1 MPSCLILPLVL
12 FECWLNLRLWLGR
25 KEKGILA
32 PVLQEM
38 DVVIWSNSRCKL
50 EDGYDRFVSRSIIC
64 VKQKQGR
71 KTATAEG
78 DSGGPLTVQVDIN
91 VRVN

>member
-1 MPSCLILPLVL
+1 
-12 FECWLNLRLWLGR
+12 
-25 KEKGILA
+25 
-32 PVLQEM
+32 M
-38 DVVIWSNSRCKL
+38 DVMIWSNSRCKL
-50 EDGYDRFVSRSIIC
+50 VDGHYARFVSRSIIC
-64 VKQKQGR
+64 VKRKQGR